1 MKNLFIA
8 TLAAAAMFASCNDNT
23 DITPIDPA
31 SGPQVQINF
40 GTSGQTR
47 AFFEDSSTG
56 EAWENAINAFEIHVF
71 DQSGKYILKH
81 SVSESEIAAKSVR
94 ITLPPTAAATSCTFF
109 AIANCANLIYS
120 IHTADVYKMET
131 AGQNNWFSRYNGTFE
146 DVSTGSKYQEG
157 FLMTDKVTAT
167 VAPLGSATTVPLT
180 LRRDVAKIALRI
192 GLDDDFKNSIAG
204 GALIINS
211 VVISKMNLY
220 SYIFQNTTPLRGLA
234 QPVTQVPARNGEYF
248 DALFY
253 IYANDAREAGN
264 RVLLTLTGY
273 YDADGDDSTTE
284 DRQTVVYNL
293 ELDGTNSDGSIERN
307 VYYRVNAVIEGLAGD
322 RVTSNLVVA
331 NWSNLVNQT
340 TKIGS

>member
-1 MKNLFIA
+1 MKKLFIA

-23 DITPIDPA
+23 GITPIDPA

-40 GTSGQTR
+40 GTGGQTR
-47 AFFEDSSTG
+47 AFFDASAAG
-56 EAWENAINAFEIHVF
+56 EEWENAIHSLYIYVF
-71 DQSGKYILKH
+71 DQSGKQVSKH
-81 SVSESEIAAKSVR
+81 SLSASEIAAKSAR
-94 ITLPPTAAATSCTFF
+94 FALPPTVAATSCTFF
-109 AIANCANLIYS
+109 AIANS
-120 IHTADVYKMET
+120 RS
-131 AGQNNWFSRYNGTFE
+131 WFSSNSTIDASHAETFSQGWLNIYNGTFE
-146 DVSTGSKYQEG
+146 EVSTGSKHQEG
-157 FLMTDKVTAT
+157 FVMTDKVTAT
-167 VAPLGSATTVPLT
+167 IAPLGSATTVPLT
-180 LRRDVAKIALRI
+180 LKRDVAKIALRI
-192 GLDDDFKNSIAG
+192 SLDEDFKNKIG
-204 GALIINS
+204 GGSLMINS
-211 VVISKMNLY
+211 VMLSKVRAL
-220 SYIFQNTTPLRGLA
+220 SFPFAATSSQPIFTH
-234 QPVTQVPARNGEYF
+234 TQVPARNGEYF

-253 IYANDAREAGN
+253 IYSNGALEAGN

-322 RVTSNLVVA
+322 SVTSNLVVA